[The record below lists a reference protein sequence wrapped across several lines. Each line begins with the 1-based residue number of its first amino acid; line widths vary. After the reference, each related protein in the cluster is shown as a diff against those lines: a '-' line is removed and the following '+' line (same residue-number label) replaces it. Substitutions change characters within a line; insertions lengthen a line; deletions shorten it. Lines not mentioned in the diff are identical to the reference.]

1 MSSASTLFSPPW
13 NVIRQLRG
21 SRTEQAQERAAERAL
36 EHELADYT
44 SEKDL
49 TELAAILDRH
59 SDADGEDIR
68 RVLGARI

>member
-21 SRTEQAQERAAERAL
+21 IRAERAEQRAL
-36 EHELADYT
+36 ELELADYT

-59 SDADGEDIR
+59 SEAEGEDIR
-68 RVLGARI
+68 RILGARH

>member
-21 SRTEQAQERAAERAL
+21 IGAERAEQRAL
-36 EHELADYT
+36 ELELADYT

-49 TELAAILDRH
+49 VELAAILDRH
-59 SDADGEDIR
+59 SDAEGEDIR
-68 RVLGARI
+68 RILGARK

>member
-21 SRTEQAQERAAERAL
+21 TRVERAEQRAL
-36 EHELADYT
+36 ELELADYT

-49 TELAAILDRH
+49 VELFAILDRH
-59 SDADGEDIR
+59 SDAEGEDIR
-68 RVLGARI
+68 RILGARN

>member
-21 SRTEQAQERAAERAL
+21 TRAERAEQRAL
-36 EHELADYT
+36 ELELADYT

-49 TELAAILDRH
+49 VELFAILDRH
-59 SDADGEDIR
+59 SDAETDDIR
-68 RVLGARI
+68 RILGARS